1 MKNEYIVANVN
12 ILKLKM
18 TRFVAVQ
25 GRPGIRATVAEKFVE
40 IFNWY
45 ETDLEEVHKIYETHK
60 VSFKFNIL

>member
-1 MKNEYIVANVN
+1 MANVN
-12 ILKLKM
+12 ILNFQM

-60 VSFKFNIL
+60 V